1 MVSNVLRSAF
11 QSRPYTETS
20 TEEIGF
26 MQQEMDIAQLCLKF
40 GVSKRTVHGWLRSGK
55 LKAQEIAP
63 DRYLIEEIDLEAFTP
78 RQSRSTAR
86 AGASPAPTPI
96 DPGVG
101 GGEGPLAGSLELI
114 ALRKEFYELAHQV
127 SELERILEEI
137 FESLTAIPEQIEQV
151 RLTVPLQLDEA
162 GQGNSQSEAR
172 VVALEQ
178 RVSELE
184 RIVEAFTTT
193 QP

>member
-1 MVSNVLRSAF
+1 
-11 QSRPYTETS
+11 
-20 TEEIGF
+20 
-26 MQQEMDIAQLCLKF
+26 MQQEMDSTQLSQRF
-40 GVSKRTVHGWLRSGK
+40 GVSKRTVQGWVRNGK

-63 DRYLIEEIDLEAFTP
+63 GRYLIEESDLEAFTP
-78 RQSRSTAR
+78 RQSRSTQQ
-86 AGASPAPTPI
+86 S
-96 DPGVG
+96 
-101 GGEGPLAGSLELI
+101 ELI

-127 SELERILEEI
+127 SELERIMEEI
-137 FESLTAIPEQIEQV
+137 VASLTAIPEQIEQV
-151 RLTVPLQLDEA
+151 RLTVPLQLEEV